1 MYCIEKKDQFI
12 VFTTKDSLQVMKIFV
27 VFAMLTVFIVSSCVG
42 FSQQSSTRKSNGT
55 PKIGMGLLDFLGGA
69 TKKGSASTTAAD
81 YADNV
86 MTTYGR
92 YPMTISHGKGCK
104 LYDTEGKEY
113 LDFAAGIAT
122 CCLGHAHPALKKAV
136 SEQMDR
142 VHHCSNLYFI
152 PEQGQLAKWLVQN
165 SCADKV
171 TDQLTPHY
179 LIYNL
184 PHLTTYCMILLI
196 STCIAQPPSF
206 PFLF

>member
-1 MYCIEKKDQFI
+1 MIHELTY
-12 VFTTKDSLQVMKIFV
+12 TMKIFV
-27 VFAMLTVFIVSSCVG
+27 ILAVLTVFIVSSCVG
-42 FSQQSSTRKSNGT
+42 FSTSATRKTSGK
-55 PKIGMGLLDFLGGA
+55 PKLAMGLFDFLGGGVK
-69 TKKGSASTTAAD
+69 THHVSASTTAAD
-81 YADNV
+81 YTDSV

-152 PEQGQLAKWLVQN
+152 PEQGQLARWLTQN

-171 TDQLTPHY
+171 TFRSLY
-179 LIYNL
+179 
-184 PHLTTYCMILLI
+184 HL
-196 STCIAQPPSF
+196 
-206 PFLF
+206 FLCN

>member
-1 MYCIEKKDQFI
+1 MRI
-12 VFTTKDSLQVMKIFV
+12 VV
-27 VFAMLTVFIVSSCVG
+27 VLAVLTVFIVTSCDG
-42 FSQQSSTRKSNGT
+42 FSHAKTRRNSGI
-55 PKIGMGLLDFLGGA
+55 PKLAMGLFDFLG
-69 TKKGSASTTAAD
+69 TKTHHISASTTAAD

-171 TDQLTPHY
+171 INLSSN
-179 LIYNL
+179 LNIYHIH
-184 PHLTTYCMILLI
+184 HLRYD
-196 STCIAQPPSF
+196 
-206 PFLF
+206 